1 MNFNQSE
8 REMAT
13 ALIDEILL
21 VSRDAFY
28 RGMRSLIDNILKEQS
43 DSNYPVALYAER
55 DVNRDNV
62 RVYPLFQDSEIGR
75 AMGPGVAPIIV
86 NPDNQEVGSEGAIA
100 NLITDYCRLNFNLAI
115 PHPGPDDMRSR
126 KVKRIVIVTDF
137 IGSGERIWKMLEAF
151 RVVATIR
158 SWRSYGLID
167 FWVVAYSGTEVG
179 LKRVRTSRLQPT
191 VRIVTGCPTIQ
202 GIFEAPIEVK
212 VTELCNRYPVRK
224 RYPLGFKNTGAL
236 IAFAHGMPNNAPP
249 ILHSSYRGWT
259 PLFKGRSTTE
269 AEAVISEHTTEMSI
283 ERIEK
288 LLCIRN
294 AREYLDDPRNRRWV
308 KTMVV
313 LSALESGTRKVE
325 AISAQL
331 WLPLSEV
338 QQILINTKIACWT
351 NEHNSLTPLGRQ
363 ELTRLRRRRRQKPV
377 ITSGNSAVYYPT
389 QLRAR

>member
-1 MNFNQSE
+1 MKFNQSE
-8 REMAT
+8 REIAK

-28 RGMRSLIDNILKEQS
+28 RGMRSLIDKILNEQS
-43 DSNYPVALYAER
+43 DSSYPIALYAER
-55 DVNRDNV
+55 DVNRHNM
-62 RVYPLFQDSEIGR
+62 RVYPLFHNSEIGR
-75 AMGPGVAPIIV
+75 AIGPGVAPIIV
-86 NPDNQEVGSEGAIA
+86 NPANQEVGSEGAIA
-100 NLITDYCRLNFNLAI
+100 NLITSYCRLKFKLAI
-115 PHPGPDDMRSR
+115 SHPGPDDMRSR

-137 IGSGERIWKMLEAF
+137 IGSGERIWRMLEAF
-151 RVVATIR
+151 RAVATIR

-167 FWVVAYSGTEVG
+167 IMVVAYSATEVG
-179 LKRVRTSRLQPT
+179 LGRVRTSRLRPT
-191 VRIVTGCPTIQ
+191 VHIVTGCPTIQ
-202 GIFEAPIEVK
+202 GIFETPIEAK
-212 VTELCNRYPVRK
+212 VRKLCHRYPVNNN
-224 RYPLGFKNTGAL
+224 YPLGFLNTGAL
-236 IAFAHGMPNNAPP
+236 IAFAHGIPNNAPP
-249 ILHSSYRGWT
+249 ILHSSKGGWT
-259 PLFKGRSTTE
+259 PLFKGRSTIE
-269 AEAVISEHTTEMSI
+269 AETIISEHKTEMSI

-288 LLCIRN
+288 LLCIRD

-308 KTMVV
+308 ETMVV

-338 QQILINTKIACWT
+338 QQILVNAKIACWT

-377 ITSGNSAVYYPT
+377 ITSGNSALYYPT